1 VLRAGPARGRGW
13 TGSIASAAA
22 GRPAPIHRPEGI
34 ATQLQVKGKNV
45 AVTDALFE
53 HAERKLS
60 KLARHLPPWDE
71 ATRVELELSVE
82 RNPSIER
89 RQVAE
94 VTLWTRGPVLRVRES
109 AEDFRHAIDLAAQKL
124 ERQMVRYRE
133 RRRTKRR
140 AGTAEPVEPPPE
152 TVDADSEQPEGP
164 RIVKTKRFE
173 MKPMTPEDA
182 VLQLE
187 MLQHSFYVFANAD
200 TGAVSVVYR
209 RGDGDYGLIEPER

>member
-1 VLRAGPARGRGW
+1 VP
-13 TGSIASAAA
+13 
-22 GRPAPIHRPEGI
+22 
-34 ATQLQVKGKNV
+34 
-45 AVTDALFE
+45 VTDELFE

-109 AEDFRHAIDLAAQKL
+109 APDFRQAIDLASQKL
-124 ERQMVRYRE
+124 ERQMVRFRE
-133 RRRTKRR
+133 RRRSKRR
-140 AGTAEPVEPPPE
+140 AGAAELGEPPPE
-152 TVDADSEQPEGP
+152 AVDADAEQPEGP

-187 MLQHSFYVFANAD
+187 MLQHSFYVFANAE

-209 RGDGDYGLIEPER
+209 RGDGNYGLIEPER

>member
-1 VLRAGPARGRGW
+1 M
-13 TGSIASAAA
+13 
-22 GRPAPIHRPEGI
+22 
-34 ATQLQVKGKNV
+34 QLQVKGKNV
-45 AVTDALFE
+45 SVTDELFE

-94 VTLWTRGPVLRVRES
+94 LTLWTRGPVLRVRES
-109 AEDFRHAIDLAAQKL
+109 APDFRQAIDLASHKL
-124 ERQMVRYRE
+124 ERQMVRFRE
-133 RRRTKRR
+133 RRRSQRR
-140 AGTAEPVEPPPE
+140 TSTSDVVEAPASGP
-152 TVDADSEQPEGP
+152 DADGDQPEGP

-200 TGAVSVVYR
+200 NGAVSVVYR

>member
-1 VLRAGPARGRGW
+1 MLRPGATGRPRS
-13 TGSIASAAA
+13 TGSIASDAA
-22 GRPAPIHRPEGI
+22 GWPAPPHRPEEI

-45 AVTDALFE
+45 PVTDELFE

-109 AEDFRHAIDLAAQKL
+109 APDFRQAIDLASQKL
-124 ERQMVRYRE
+124 ERQMVRFRE
-133 RRRTKRR
+133 RRRSKRR
-140 AGTAEPVEPPPE
+140 AGQAEPVEPPPE
-152 TVDADSEQPEGP
+152 AVDTEDEQADGP

-200 TGAVSVVYR
+200 TGSVSVVYR
-209 RGDGDYGLIEPER
+209 RGDGNYGLIEPER

>member
-1 VLRAGPARGRGW
+1 GADGRLVPIVPIPSARAGW
-13 TGSIASAAA
+13 
-22 GRPAPIHRPEGI
+22 PAPPHRPEEI

-45 AVTDALFE
+45 PVTDALFE

-109 AEDFRHAIDLAAQKL
+109 APDFRQAIDLASHKL
-124 ERQMVRYRE
+124 ERQMVRFRE
-133 RRRTKRR
+133 RRRSQRR
-140 AGTAEPVEPPPE
+140 APGGDPMEAPGAP
-152 TVDADSEQPEGP
+152 DADSDQPEGP

-182 VLQLE
+182 VLHL
-187 MLQHSFYVFANAD
+187 A
-200 TGAVSVVYR
+200 
-209 RGDGDYGLIEPER
+209 

>member
-1 VLRAGPARGRGW
+1 VGPQDRRGDGGRGR
-13 TGSIASAAA
+13 S
-22 GRPAPIHRPEGI
+22 

-45 AVTDALFE
+45 SVTDELFE
-53 HAERKLS
+53 HAERKLA

-71 ATRVELELSVE
+71 ATRVELELSME

-94 VTLWTRGPVLRVRES
+94 LTVWTQGPVLRVRES
-109 AEDFRHAIDLAAQKL
+109 APDFIQAIDLAAHKL
-124 ERQMVRYRE
+124 QRQMVRYRE
-133 RRRTKRR
+133 RRRSQRR
-140 AGTAEPVEPPPE
+140 PPSPEPPEPAQME
-152 TVDADSEQPEGP
+152 DEGEDGRPDRP

-182 VLQLE
+182 ILNLE

-200 TGAVSVVYR
+200 SGAVNVVYR